1 MRKLFEDMRLRLEAF
16 LGQRRSLLLV
26 VRAGPAEYLPLV
38 STLDGIEQD
47 DSPDAFWVFTEPFE
61 TPAQYVKAVVES
73 FRVRYE
79 VLAPELQKA
88 GFAVPSVLPPE
99 TTDPWRPAV
108 ERLRTLLVFAR
119 SLIDDL
125 ESTRL
130 VVGLL
135 PNKIAKPLEFA
146 QLVLALVVHDMP
158 QPWCHH
164 MRIVVR
170 EDAQQAPL
178 SNSARTMTAA
188 EFYAPDMGQN
198 AVQGSLE
205 QEAFNP
211 DLPLPQ
217 RMQSL
222 LLLAGMDLAY
232 QRFPEASKKY
242 ALLAKYHGALGPKP
256 LHALSLNGIGEVFD
270 RSGNKKE
277 AKRYY
282 ELALVPAVQ
291 AEDPP
296 SLINVTGNLAN
307 LHRLAGNWPDAFGY
321 YEGLSMLAKAIG
333 NDELR
338 LRSLEQMGF
347 CKYKMGDGKGAWEQ
361 WNAGVALARETQSKE
376 HLLDCLERIHGLFKE
391 GNVVAR
397 RKEVEPEIAELRR
410 QGVRPYPA

>member
-1 MRKLFEDMRLRLEAF
+1 VRKLFENMRLRLQAF
-16 LGQRRSLLLV
+16 LAQRRALLLV

-61 TPAQYVKAVVES
+61 STSQYVNAVVES
-73 FRVRYE
+73 FRVRY
-79 VLAPELQKA
+79 VMLAPELQKA
-88 GFAVPSVLPPE
+88 GFDVPSALPRE
-99 TTDPWRPAV
+99 AVDPRRPAV
-108 ERLRTLLVFAR
+108 DRLRALLVFAR

-125 ESTRL
+125 ETTRL

-135 PNKIAKPLEFA
+135 PSKIAQPLEFA
-146 QLVLALVVHDMP
+146 QLILALVEHQLP
-158 QPWCHH
+158 EPWCHH
-164 MRIVVR
+164 MRILVR
-170 EDAQQAPL
+170 EEAYKSPL
-178 SNSARTMTAA
+178 SESVRTLVAA
-188 EFYAPDMGQN
+188 EFYAPDMGQD

-205 QEAFNP
+205 EEAFNAE
-211 DLPLPQ
+211 LPLPQ

-232 QRFPEASKKY
+232 QRFPQASKKY
-242 ALLAKYHGALGPKP
+242 GLLARYHGAVGPKP

-270 RSGNKKE
+270 RLGNKRE
-277 AKRYY
+277 ARRYY

-291 AEDPP
+291 AEDPA
-296 SLINVTGNLAN
+296 SLINITGNLGN
-307 LHRLAGNWPDAFGY
+307 LHRLDENWRDAFGY
-321 YEGLSMLAKAIG
+321 YEGLALLAKAVG

-347 CKYKMGDGKGAWEQ
+347 CRYKLGDVKGAWEH
-361 WNAGVALARETQSKE
+361 WNAGVILAREAASKE

-391 GNVVAR
+391 ANMAAR
-397 RKEVEPEIAELRR
+397 RREVEPEIAELRR

>member
-1 MRKLFEDMRLRLEAF
+1 VRKLFEDMRLRLEAF

-270 RSGNKKE
+270 RVGNKRE

-291 AEDPP
+291 AQDPA
-296 SLINVTGNLAN
+296 SLINITGNLAN
-307 LHRLAGNWPDAFGY
+307 LNRLGGNWMDAFGY
-321 YEGLSMLAKAIG
+321 YEGLSMLAKAVG

-347 CKYKMGDGKGAWEQ
+347 CKHKLRDVKGAWEH
-361 WNAGVALARETQSKE
+361 WNAGVTLAREAAAKE
-376 HLLDCLERIHGLFKE
+376 HLLDCLERIHGLYKE
-391 GNVVAR
+391 ANLAAR
-397 RKEVEPEIAELRR
+397 GREIEPEIAELRR

>member
-1 MRKLFEDMRLRLEAF
+1 MRKLFEQMRVRVEAF
-16 LGQRRSLLLV
+16 LAQRRSLLLV

-38 STLDGIEQD
+38 STLDGIEQG
-47 DSPDAFWVFTEPFE
+47 DSPHAFWQFGDPFE
-61 TPAQYVKAVVES
+61 NTPQYVKAVVES
-73 FRVRYE
+73 FRVRYV
-79 VLAPELQKA
+79 VLAPEMQKA
-88 GFAVPSVLPPE
+88 GFDVPSALAPEITDVRRPP
-99 TTDPWRPAV
+99 V
-108 ERLRTLLVFAR
+108 ERLRALLIFAR

-125 ESTRL
+125 ETTHL
-130 VVGLL
+130 IVGLL
-135 PNKIAKPLEFA
+135 PSKIGKPLEFA
-146 QLVLALVVHDMP
+146 QLVAALANMQMP
-158 QPWCHH
+158 NPWCHH
-164 MRIVVR
+164 MRILVR
-170 EDAQQAPL
+170 EEPPETPL
-178 SNSARTMTAA
+178 SQNSQVMPAT
-188 EFYAPDMGQN
+188 EFYAPDFGQK
-198 AVQGSLE
+198 AVQAALE
-205 QEAFNP
+205 EEAY
-211 DLPLPQ
+211 DASLPLPQ

-222 LLLAGMDLAY
+222 LLVAGMDLAY
-232 QRFPEASKKY
+232 QRFPAANAKY
-242 ALLAKYHGALGPKP
+242 ALLARYHGALGPKP